1 MKTVSLARNAM
12 ATRFEMVLHGE
23 DELGLRAAGEE
34 ALDEI
39 TALASQLNFYGAD
52 SEITRIN
59 AGAALGPVP
68 VEPGLFRL
76 LQEAKRVHGL
86 SGGAFDITVAPLMR
100 CWGFADGKHRVP
112 SPGELAKARECVGMD
127 LVHLDAETFTVQ
139 FERPGVRVDLGA
151 IGKGF
156 ALEIA
161 GEILREAGV
170 TSALIHGGTSTVCAI
185 GSPPAEAFWKTAIE
199 HPGWGRPDAD
209 VPEHKRLVAVAKLR
223 DEALSVS
230 AVWGRAFEERGVSY
244 GHVLDPRSGQ
254 PAQNALLAAVALP
267 SGTAADARS
276 TALLVSGGAGL
287 AALGQAG
294 ESSRSLLLQPDGNFG
309 FRTLNDGFDLPE
321 R

>member
-39 TALASQLNFYGAD
+39 TALAAQLNFYGSD

-100 CWGFADGKHRVP
+100 CWGFADGKHQVP
-112 SPGELAKARECVGMD
+112 SPGELAKALECVGMD

-139 FERPGVRVDLGA
+139 FERSGVQVDLGA
-151 IGKGF
+151 VGKGY

-161 GEILREAGV
+161 NEVLREAGV
-170 TSALIHGGTSTVCAI
+170 ASALIHGGTSSVCAI
-185 GSPPAEAFWKTAIE
+185 GTPLDGEFWNIAIE
-199 HPGWGRPDAD
+199 HPDTAVPDHERIVAMAKLQDESFSLSAGWG
-209 VPEHKRLVAVAKLR
+209 K
-223 DEALSVS
+223 
-230 AVWGRAFEERGVSY
+230 AFEENGVSY
-244 GHVLDPRSGQ
+244 GHVMDPGLGQ
-254 PAQNALLAAVALP
+254 PVQNALLAAVAL
-267 SGTAADARS
+267 SGGTASDAWS
-276 TALLVSGGAGL
+276 TALLVAGPAGA
-287 AALGQAG
+287 AALGKASVG
-294 ESSRSLLLQPDGNFG
+294 SRSLIMLPSSESGYRL
-309 FRTLNDGFDLPE
+309 TNDGFDLPQ

>member
-1 MKTVSLARNAM
+1 MKTVKLAQYAM
-12 ATRFEMVLHGE
+12 ATRFELVLHGD
-23 DELGLRAAGEE
+23 DETDLRAIGEE
-34 ALDEI
+34 VFNEISALSE
-39 TALASQLNFYGAD
+39 QLNFHCPD
-52 SEITRIN
+52 SEVSHIN
-59 AGAALGPVP
+59 ANASLGPVT

-76 LQEAKRVHGL
+76 LQEAKLIQKL

-112 SPGELAKARECVGMD
+112 SQGELAKARECVGMD
-127 LVHLDAETFTVQ
+127 LVHLDEKTFTAQ
-139 FERPGVRVDLGA
+139 FERPGVQVDLSA

-185 GSPPAEAFWKTAIE
+185 GSPPEEAFWKTAIE
-199 HPGWGRPDAD
+199 HPGWGQPDAD
-209 VPEHKRLVAVAKLR
+209 IPERKRLVAVAKLR

-244 GHVLDPRSGQ
+244 GHVLDPRSGL

-276 TALLVSGGAGL
+276 TALLVSGGPGL
-287 AALGQAG
+287 AALGQVG
-294 ESSRSLLLQPDGNFG
+294 ESSRSLLLLPDGNSG

>member
-1 MKTVSLARNAM
+1 MNTVSLARNAM

-23 DELGLRAAGEE
+23 DELVLHAAGEE

-86 SGGAFDITVAPLMR
+86 SDGAFDITVAPLME

-139 FERPGVRVDLGA
+139 FERSGVQVDLGA
-151 IGKGF
+151 VGKGY

-161 GEILREAGV
+161 NEVLREAGV
-170 TSALIHGGTSTVCAI
+170 ASALIHGGTSSVCAI
-185 GSPPAEAFWKTAIE
+185 GTPLDGEFWNIAIE
-199 HPGWGRPDAD
+199 HPDTAVPDHERIVAMAKLQDESFSLSAGWG
-209 VPEHKRLVAVAKLR
+209 K
-223 DEALSVS
+223 
-230 AVWGRAFEERGVSY
+230 AFEENGVSY
-244 GHVLDPRSGQ
+244 GHVMDPGLGQ
-254 PAQNALLAAVALP
+254 PVQNALLAAVAL
-267 SGTAADARS
+267 SGGTASDAWS
-276 TALLVSGGAGL
+276 TALLVAGAAGV
-287 AALGQAG
+287 AALGKASVG
-294 ESSRSLLLQPDGNFG
+294 SRSLIMLPSSESGYRL
-309 FRTLNDGFDLPE
+309 TNDGFDLPQ

>member
-1 MKTVSLARNAM
+1 MNTVSLARNAM

-23 DELGLRAAGEE
+23 DELALRAAGEE

-39 TALASQLNFYGAD
+39 TALAAQLNFYGSD

-100 CWGFADGKHRVP
+100 CWGFADGKHQVP
-112 SPGELAKARECVGMD
+112 SPGELAKALECVGMD

-139 FERPGVRVDLGA
+139 FERPGVRIDLSA

-161 GEILREAGV
+161 CVILREAGV

-185 GSPPAEAFWKTAIE
+185 GSPPSGAFWKMAIE
-199 HPGWGRPDAD
+199 HPGWGQPDAD
-209 VPEHKRLVAVAKLR
+209 IPEHKRLVAVAKLR

-230 AVWGRAFEERGVSY
+230 AVWGRAFVARGVSY

-276 TALLVSGGAGL
+276 TALLVSGEAGL
-287 AALGQAG
+287 ATLALAG
-294 ESSRSLLLQPDGNFG
+294 ERSRSLLLLPDSNSG
-309 FRTLNDGFDLPE
+309 FRTLNDGFDLKE
-321 R
+321 

>member
-1 MKTVSLARNAM
+1 MNTVSLARNAM

-39 TALASQLNFYGAD
+39 TALAAQLNFYGSD

-76 LQEAKRVHGL
+76 LQEAKRAHGL

-100 CWGFADGKHRVP
+100 CWGFADGKHQVP
-112 SPGELAKARECVGMD
+112 SPGELAKALECVGMD

-139 FERPGVRVDLGA
+139 FERPGVRIDLSA

-161 GEILREAGV
+161 CVILREAGV

-185 GSPPAEAFWKTAIE
+185 GSPPSGAFWKMAIE
-199 HPGWGRPDAD
+199 HPGWGQPDAD
-209 VPEHKRLVAVAKLR
+209 IPEHKRLVAVAKLR

-230 AVWGRAFEERGVSY
+230 AVWGRAFVARGVSY

-276 TALLVSGGAGL
+276 TALLVSGEAGL
-287 AALGQAG
+287 AALALAG
-294 ESSRSLLLQPDGNFG
+294 ERSRSLLLLPDSNSG
-309 FRTLNDGFDLPE
+309 FRTLNDGFDLKE
-321 R
+321 

>member
-1 MKTVSLARNAM
+1 MNTVSLARNAM

-39 TALASQLNFYGAD
+39 TALAAQLNFYGSD

-100 CWGFADGKHRVP
+100 CWGFADGKHQVP
-112 SPGELAKARECVGMD
+112 SPGELAKALECVGMD

-139 FERPGVRVDLGA
+139 FERPGVRIDLSA

-161 GEILREAGV
+161 CVILREAGV

-185 GSPPAEAFWKTAIE
+185 GSPPSGAFWKMAIE
-199 HPGWGRPDAD
+199 HPGWGQPDAD
-209 VPEHKRLVAVAKLR
+209 IPEHKRLVAVAKLR

-230 AVWGRAFEERGVSY
+230 AVWGRAFVARGVSY

-276 TALLVSGGAGL
+276 TALLVSGEAGL
-287 AALGQAG
+287 AALALAG
-294 ESSRSLLLQPDGNFG
+294 ERSRSLLLLPDSNSG
-309 FRTLNDGFDLPE
+309 FRTLNDGFDLKE
-321 R
+321 

>member
-1 MKTVSLARNAM
+1 MNTVSLARNAM

-23 DELGLRAAGEE
+23 DELVLRAAGEE

-76 LQEAKRVHGL
+76 LQEAKGVHGL

-100 CWGFADGKHRVP
+100 CWGFSDGKHRVP

-127 LVHLDAETFTVQ
+127 LVHLDAKTFTVQ
-139 FERPGVRVDLGA
+139 FERPGVRVDLSA

-199 HPGWGRPDAD
+199 HPGWGQPDAD
-209 VPEHKRLVAVAKLR
+209 IPERKRLVAVAKLR

-230 AVWGRAFEERGVSY
+230 AVWGRAFEDRGVSY

-276 TALLVSGGAGL
+276 TALLVSGEAGL
-287 AALGQAG
+287 AALGQVG
-294 ESSRSLLLQPDGNFG
+294 ESSRSLLLLPDGNSG

>member
-1 MKTVSLARNAM
+1 MNTVSLARNAM

-76 LQEAKRVHGL
+76 LQEAKGVHGL

-112 SPGELAKARECVGMD
+112 SHGELAKARECVGMD

-139 FERPGVRVDLGA
+139 FERSGVQVDLGA
-151 IGKGF
+151 VGKGY

-161 GEILREAGV
+161 NEVLREAGV
-170 TSALIHGGTSTVCAI
+170 ASALIHGGTSSVCAI
-185 GSPPAEAFWKTAIE
+185 GTPLDGEFWNIAIE
-199 HPGWGRPDAD
+199 HPDTAVPDHERIVAMAKLQDESFSLSAGWG
-209 VPEHKRLVAVAKLR
+209 K
-223 DEALSVS
+223 
-230 AVWGRAFEERGVSY
+230 AFEENGVSY
-244 GHVLDPRSGQ
+244 GHVMDPGLGQ
-254 PAQNALLAAVALP
+254 PVQNALLAAVAL
-267 SGTAADARS
+267 SGGTASDAWS
-276 TALLVSGGAGL
+276 TALLVAGAAGA
-287 AALGQAG
+287 AALGKASVG
-294 ESSRSLLLQPDGNFG
+294 SRSLIMLPSSESGYRL
-309 FRTLNDGFDLPE
+309 TNDGFDLPQ

>member
-23 DELGLRAAGEE
+23 DKLGLRAAGEE

-39 TALASQLNFYGAD
+39 SALASQLNFYGAD

-127 LVHLDAETFTVQ
+127 LVHLDAETFSVQ
-139 FERPGVRVDLGA
+139 FERPGVRVDLSA

-185 GSPPAEAFWKTAIE
+185 GSPPEKDFWKVAIE
-199 HPGWGRPDAD
+199 HPGCEQPGAD
-209 VPEHKRLVAVAKLR
+209 IPEYKRIVAVAELN
-223 DEALSVS
+223 DESLSVS
-230 AVWGRAFEERGVSY
+230 AGWGKAFEENGVSY
-244 GHVLDPRSGQ
+244 GHVLDPRCGQ
-254 PAQNALLAAVALP
+254 PTQNALLAAVALP
-267 SGTAADARS
+267 GGTAADAWS
-276 TALLVSGGAGL
+276 TALLVSGRTGPAS
-287 AALGQAG
+287 LGQAG
-294 ESSRSLLLQPDGNFG
+294 ESARSLLMLPDGDSG
-309 FRTLNDGFDLPE
+309 VLLVNDGFVSVE
-321 R
+321 S